1 VTLELSAL
9 HIPIRDVGADATLAK
24 IRQVDQAAT
33 QTGKKSVA
41 IPVTIPGADVAKRGL
56 EGLATQTSGL
66 HNKPVVIPTS
76 APGVEP
82 TTRLMR
88 GLGLAIRDI
97 GKAGNTAGLD
107 AITQRIGLFS
117 AGAQIASTRAA
128 SLQRLAQ
135 LEGTL
140 RQQLAAGNLT
150 LAQRI
155 QLEQQLAR
163 VVASQAAA
171 QPAAPAAVPVIG
183 TGRGLAATLDQIGR
197 AGTGGLEAVTRRITM
212 LSEGLQIAST
222 RAASLSRLVG
232 IEHSLR
238 TALQAG
244 NLTLQQRIALEQQ
257 LARVQAARRSVEP
270 AAPAAQPTVVG
281 GIAARLG
288 GSLSGFGRT
297 AAATAAGM
305 VAGGAITAGVTTLL
319 GVIPSATQAVNDLET
334 AQRRLL
340 ATSKLTGVAH
350 DTLVK
355 SARTAQQDFKLN
367 AGVAAEYSAR
377 LATLGQ
383 KAGDAAVGLGS
394 MQAWLDIGA
403 ARGLDAAETLTA
415 LQQAILGIDEGTD
428 KLFGKNPS
436 SIYAEFAAQIGT
448 TAGKLTDAQKAQAI
462 LNIAQRDGAKVTG
475 EYARFLQ
482 SARGQQSAATAETQR
497 FREELGKLVQ
507 PGVQVWNTMKS
518 AAAGAIADILGAMN
532 RFPEQVA
539 ERIRRIGPAAQQA
552 AAGLGLAVGM
562 AAAPTTAGAFVPQGP
577 PNPNTTRPAI
587 TVTASQQTEQE
598 RIAEALRGLERERQA
613 ILTQQVAS
621 LTAIF
626 ELRKATLGD
635 VQAAQRLEAT
645 LSAELAKGTASLE
658 RRVEL
663 EQQLRA
669 LRGSGV
675 TLGRPDVVG
684 IEDPWERLARTPR
697 AKIKIPATLSP
708 LTIEPAPLSAVEQE
722 IGRLFD
728 ELEADGSAAAKAIA
742 TTLADELAAIEKRK
756 LNISATVTVTT
767 ESAGAASGEK
777 PEDDAKREAAR
788 KAADAKRSLDAVSA
802 QLAQSA
808 ASAGVLVGEALGTA
822 ISGGTESAGK
832 ALLAGLGGIL
842 VDMGRVMIAASPLI
856 AGIRKALLSLN
867 PAVALAAGIGL
878 VAIGTALR
886 NAASGEGSNGRV
898 AGAGS
903 VAGAGVAATAG
914 PSESRI
920 AVGDNRPSVAGS
932 AASAAVPR
940 GSLTAATPAQPT
952 VINLQ
957 LWNPND
963 PAVHRLLASTLRLVN
978 GRGLATT

>member
-1 VTLELSAL
+1 MAVELSAL

-24 IRQVDQAAT
+24 LRQVDQAAT

-107 AITQRIGLFS
+107 ALTQRIGLFS

-232 IEHSLR
+232 IENSLR

-244 NLTLQQRIALEQQ
+244 NLTLQQRIGLEQQ

-270 AAPAAQPTVVG
+270 AAPAAPPTVVG

-383 KAGDAAVGLGS
+383 KAGDAAAGLGS

-532 RFPEQVA
+532 RFPEQIA

-587 TVTASQQTEQE
+587 TVTAAQQTEQE

-613 ILTQQVAS
+613 ILTQQMAS

-675 TLGRPDVVG
+675 TLGRPDVVP
-684 IEDPWERLARTPR
+684 IEAPSGLPDVAKQLRIPGALSPDGTLALPVTIGPLTFDPTGAGDVQQRLA
-697 AKIKIPATLSP
+697 S
-708 LTIEPAPLSAVEQE
+708 
-722 IGRLFD
+722 LFD
-728 ELEADGSAAAKAIA
+728 ALEADGSAAAKAIA
-742 TTLADELAAIEKRK
+742 DRLADELAAAAAKGVTIEAKVVAKAER
-756 LNISATVTVTT
+756 
-767 ESAGAASGEK
+767 EK
-777 PEDDAKREAAR
+777 DYLEA
-788 KAADAKRSLDAVSA
+788 VNA
-802 QLAQSA
+802 QFAQSA
-808 ASAGVLVGEALGTA
+808 VSLGVGFGEALGTA
-822 ISGGTESAGK
+822 LSGGTESAGK

-886 NAASGEGSNGRV
+886 NAASGEGSNGRI

-952 VINLQ
+952 VINLG

-963 PAVHRLLASTLRLVN
+963 PAVARLLASTLRLVN